1 MSRTVVWFSAG
12 AASAVAAKLTIASQ
26 PDDLHIVY
34 CDTRSEHADNARF
47 IEECEHWF
55 DHPIETISSDKYE
68 DTWDVWERTR
78 YLVGPAGA
86 RCTGELKKRP
96 RVAYE
101 RPDDVQVFGY
111 TVEESHRADRFRE
124 QNPGVQ
130 LACPL
135 IYHGLTKAD
144 CLAMIDRAGIE
155 LPAMYLLGFENNNC
169 LGCPKGGMAYWQ
181 HIRRHFPGVYWR
193 MAKLERD
200 LGHTVIRD
208 KDGAVWLDEL
218 DPDRTRPMAD
228 EPDMDCS
235 LMCAIAEDVI
245 AQPVQITPTTTAKE
259 TST

>member
-1 MSRTVVWFSAG
+1 MTRTVAWFSAG
-12 AASAVAAKLTIASQ
+12 AASAVAAKLTIATA

-34 CDTRSEHADNARF
+34 CDTGSEHADNARF
-47 IEECEHWF
+47 LEECEDWF
-55 DHPIETISSDKYE
+55 NHPIEIIRSDKYE

-86 RCTGELKKRP
+86 RCTGELKKKP
-96 RVAYE
+96 RYAY
-101 RPDDVQVFGY
+101 DTQVYGY
-111 TVEESHRADRFRE
+111 TVEETHRADRFRQ
-124 QNPGVQ
+124 QNPGITLVT
-130 LACPL
+130 PL
-135 IYHGLTKAD
+135 IDHGLTKAD

-155 LPAMYLLGFENNNC
+155 IPAMYRLGFDNNNC

-181 HIRRHFPGVYWR
+181 HIRKHFPGVYGR

-208 KDGAVWLDEL
+208 ADGAVWLDEL
-218 DPDRTRPMAD
+218 DPSRTRPMAD

-245 AQPVQITPTTTAKE
+245 ATPVQLKDKP
-259 TST
+259 